1 MTEIPLLHTTKSS
14 KLADAELIILSN
26 AANRDDHIAIPVP
39 DALSAKSG
47 DTERALKRL
56 LKRKLLEELPAKLED
71 GLWRKDAGDRHL
83 TLRITAA
90 GFEAINLDAPSD
102 LTPSSAG
109 AKSKG
114 EAGTTKTEASTKAN
128 RRAPRKAQAFRNK
141 GTKPA
146 TNKQKGSKAERVIA
160 LLKRANGA
168 SLEDMMKATGW
179 QAHSVR
185 GFLSGVVKKKLR
197 LSLVASEDD
206 KGTRRDRLN
215 SRGKS

>member
-1 MTEIPLLHTTKSS
+1 MTETALPHATKSP
-14 KLADAELIILSN
+14 KLADAELIILAN

-47 DTERALKRL
+47 DAERALKRL
-56 LKRKLLEELPAKLED
+56 LRRKLLEESPAKLED
-71 GLWRKDAGDRHL
+71 GLWRKDASDRHL

-90 GFEAINLDAPSD
+90 GFEAINLDAPPD

-114 EAGTTKTEASTKAN
+114 EAGTTKTAGSTKAN
-128 RRAPRKAQAFRNK
+128 RAPRKAQVFRNK
-141 GTKPA
+141 APKPA

-168 SLEDMMKATGW
+168 SLEEMMKATGW

-185 GFLSGVVKKKLR
+185 GFLSGAVKKKLQ
-197 LSLVASEDD
+197 LPLVASEDD
-206 KGTRRDRLN
+206 KGTRRYRLK